1 MVIIWTTIVELSI
14 STKNKT
20 ANRWSNASS
29 ARSQLK
35 TTAPILIQVS
45 SIGSTSHQDEQ
56 EWEDRQDWVHWRR
69 RQHPWICRQ
78 LLWCSRLCLFPH
90 HQLTRKVDFDK
101 VPDLQLHRQ
110 EELRDNF
117 FVWACIQLGIFAEEE
132 IQKIRRR
139 AIPSKMINEIAIEMK
154 CRFLVYH
161 ADDTRNSRH
170 QRQLSINT
178 CKNPKVV
185 ADRVVKLLLYKY
197 HYMIDN
203 YEILPITKYY
213 IEHRNELDEKYPIS
227 ELFMIKNKSGDKSN
241 NGTEILTVLAT
252 MFANSLFREINQC
265 EKGILSTIEFDN
277 LEWLRRL
284 QLRWTTVLPIL
295 NNRY

>member
-1 MVIIWTTIVELSI
+1 
-14 STKNKT
+14 
-20 ANRWSNASS
+20 
-29 ARSQLK
+29 
-35 TTAPILIQVS
+35 
-45 SIGSTSHQDEQ
+45 
-56 EWEDRQDWVHWRR
+56 
-69 RQHPWICRQ
+69 
-78 LLWCSRLCLFPH
+78 
-90 HQLTRKVDFDK
+90 
-101 VPDLQLHRQ
+101 
-110 EELRDNF
+110 
-117 FVWACIQLGIFAEEE
+117 
-132 IQKIRRR
+132 
-139 AIPSKMINEIAIEMK
+139 MK

-265 EKGILSTIEFDN
+265 EKDILSTIEFDN
-277 LEWLRRL
+277 LE
-284 QLRWTTVLPIL
+284 
-295 NNRY
+295 